1 MINIQKRAQTAPAS
15 PSLCISSLLFLLLLL
30 ISLAAIAT
38 AQVDSASLNGVVQ
51 DSTGAAVPGAVV
63 TLENT
68 LSGTPR
74 VVTSNGAGA
83 FSFAAVPSGDYNLKV
98 VKTGFS
104 NFVQNGIHL
113 DPGDSRTLTDL
124 RLAVGGQ
131 SQTVTVE
138 ADAAGIPLDSGQL
151 SATITARN
159 LEQLSVVGRDASRGV
174 GAAATADR
182 PQRAA

>member
-1 MINIQKRAQTAPAS
+1 LINIQKRAQTAPAS

-113 DPGDSRTLTDL
+113 DPGDSSQLVHELLGGGRRPEILGSEL
-124 RLAVGGQ
+124 VGH
-131 SQTVTVE
+131 
-138 ADAAGIPLDSGQL
+138 
-151 SATITARN
+151 R
-159 LEQLSVVGRDASRGV
+159 R
-174 GAAATADR
+174 
-182 PQRAA
+182 